1 MSTTPLT
8 DAITALTTYSN
19 TVTGASDTDLSSA
32 VATLAAGYG
41 QGGGGE
47 DTLKALLDNTL
58 TDFEYSGSGVI
69 TQNLFSRK
77 TALKN
82 IKLSGVTLNGTAQF
96 SSCTSLELARLDGVT
111 SLGTNATFQNAGK
124 DATKLVIVLPSATSC
139 PSDCFRACNVNAV
152 VDFGP
157 NFTSLGIRSFYGNS
171 FVGTIILRSSS
182 VVTCGNSNAISSI
195 VSGGSA
201 IIYVPQSL
209 IATYQNDTNWS
220 LAYAAG
226 VTFTAIEGSQYENYY
241 ADGTAISS

>member
-1 MSTTPLT
+1 MSIYSKLNSLLTAANNKTGESDTTLT
-8 DAITALTTYSN
+8 DAMQ
-19 TVTGASDTDLSSA
+19 
-32 VATLAAGYG
+32 TLIDGYG

-47 DTLKALLDNTL
+47 NTLKALLDNTL

-69 TQNLFSRK
+69 TQNLFNNK

-96 SSCTSLELARLDGVT
+96 YSCTSLELARLDGVT
-111 SLGTNATFQNAGK
+111 SLGTSATFQNAGK

-157 NFTSLGIRSFYGNS
+157 NFTSLGARSFYGNS
-171 FVGTIILRSSS
+171 FVGALILRSAT
-182 VVTCGNSNAISSI
+182 VVTCGNSNAIGAL
-195 VSGGSA
+195 VSGQNSTV
-201 IIYVPQSL
+201 YVPQAL
-209 IATYQNDTNWS
+209 ISTYQTDTNWS

-226 VTFTAIEGSQYENYY
+226 VTFTAIEGTTYATHY
-241 ADGTAISS
+241 ADGTVIPT